1 MFQIHPGSSHHY
13 LRGGHVVSGN
23 SKESSREVNS
33 VGDDLISSS
42 DTSGTPPGLALL
54 GVVVPLHVTW
64 TPVHSQSAVS
74 TSGVVLAG
82 LLGLLGVV
90 AAVSQT

>member
-1 MFQIHPGSSHHY
+1 MFQIYPGSSHHY

-64 TPVHSQSAVS
+64 TSVHSESAVS